1 LPVKYQTKK
10 ESYMKDLIIFPFGGN
25 ARESLL
31 AIQAQNKVE
40 PTWNVVGFIDDDKNF
55 WGKEYCGVKV
65 LGGRNII
72 TNFPSAQIL
81 AVPGN
86 PENFLKRAK
95 IINHLDVLLNRYA
108 TVIDPS
114 ARIAPDAKIG
124 KNTVLMAN
132 VVISCSTEIGNH
144 CVVLPNTVIS
154 HDSYIG
160 DYSLIGSNV
169 SISGSC
175 TIGRTCYIGSG
186 TKIKDHLTIGS
197 QCLVGLGSCV
207 IRDVPDMT
215 VVAGNPARYLR
226 ENK

>member
-1 LPVKYQTKK
+1 MRNL
-10 ESYMKDLIIFPFGGN
+10 LIFPCGGN
-25 ARESLL
+25 ARESLI
-31 AIQAQNKVE
+31 AIHAQNTIE
-40 PTWNVVGFIDDDKNF
+40 PTWNVIGYVDDDKNL

-86 PENFLKRAK
+86 PESFSKRAK
-95 IINHLDVLLNRYA
+95 IIDSLGVPLDRYV
-108 TVIDPS
+108 TIIDPS
-114 ARIAPDAKIG
+114 ALIAPDAKIG

-132 VVISCSTEIGNH
+132 VVISCLVEIGNH

-154 HDSYIG
+154 HDSCIG

-175 TIGRTCYIGSG
+175 IIGHTCYIGSG
-186 TKIKDHLTIGS
+186 TRIKDHLTIGS
-197 QCLVGLGSCV
+197 QCLIGLGSCV
-207 IRDVPDMT
+207 IRDVPDNT

-226 ENK
+226 KTTQ

>member
-1 LPVKYQTKK
+1 
-10 ESYMKDLIIFPFGGN
+10 MKDLLIFPFGGN
-25 ARESLL
+25 ARESIL
-31 AIQAQNKVE
+31 AIQAQNRVR
-40 PTWNVVGFIDDDKNF
+40 PTWNVLCFIDDDKNH
-55 WGKEYCGVKV
+55 WGKEYSGVKV
-65 LGGRNII
+65 LGGTNILP
-72 TNFPSAQIL
+72 NFPSANIL

-86 PENFLKRAK
+86 PESFSKRAK
-95 IINHLDVLLNRYA
+95 IIDSLDVPLNRYV
-108 TVIDPS
+108 TIIDPS

-132 VVISCSTEIGNH
+132 VVISCSAEIGNH

-154 HDSYIG
+154 HDSCIG

-175 TIGRTCYIGSG
+175 TIGHTCYIGSG
-186 TKIKDHLTIGS
+186 TRIKDHLTIGS

-207 IRDVPDMT
+207 IRDVSNMT

-226 ENK
+226 ETM

>member
-1 LPVKYQTKK
+1 MRKHTGE
-10 ESYMKDLIIFPFGGN
+10 ESFMKDLLIFPFGGN

-40 PTWNVVGFIDDDKNF
+40 PTWNVLGFIDDNENF
-55 WGKEYCGVKV
+55 WEKEYSDVKV

-86 PENFLKRAK
+86 PESFSKRAK
-95 IINHLDVLLNRYA
+95 IIDSLDVPLDRYV
-108 TVIDPS
+108 TIIDPS
-114 ARIAPDAKIG
+114 ALIAPDAKIG

-132 VVISCSTEIGNH
+132 VVISCSAEIGNH

-154 HDSYIG
+154 HDSCIG

-175 TIGRTCYIGSG
+175 TIGHTCYIGSG
-186 TKIKDHLTIGS
+186 TRIKDHLTIGS
-197 QCLVGLGSCV
+197 QCLIGLGSCV
-207 IRDVPDMT
+207 IRDVSDKT
-215 VVAGNPARYLR
+215 VVAGNPACYLR
-226 ENK
+226 ETML

>member
-1 LPVKYQTKK
+1 MRKYTGEK
-10 ESYMKDLIIFPFGGN
+10 SFMKDLLIFPFGGN
-25 ARESLL
+25 ARESIL
-31 AIQAQNKVE
+31 AIQAQNRVR
-40 PTWNVVGFIDDDKNF
+40 PTWNVLGFIDDNENF
-55 WGKEYCGVKV
+55 WGKEYFDVKV

-72 TNFPSAQIL
+72 TNFPSANIL

-86 PENFLKRAK
+86 PESFSKRAK
-95 IINHLDVLLNRYA
+95 IIDSLDVSLDRYV
-108 TVIDPS
+108 TIIYPS

-132 VVISCSTEIGNH
+132 VVISCLVEIGNH

-154 HDSYIG
+154 HDSSVG

-169 SISGSC
+169 TISGSC
-175 TIGRTCYIGSG
+175 TIGSTCYVGSG
-186 TKIKDHLTIGS
+186 TSIKDNITIGN

-207 IRDVPDMT
+207 IRDVPDNT

-226 ENK
+226 NTTQ